1 MVYGLSSIQ
10 LARYLLSRPTILG
23 HARHI
28 HKVLVSKII
37 EKEANL
43 ELGCREIFDG
53 YVPGEGVYIS
63 DGVYVS
69 LSTWAI
75 MQGFT
80 PMWKSDGRG
89 L

>member
-1 MVYGLSSIQ
+1 MD
-10 LARYLLSRPTILG
+10 YLQYNWPAIFYQDPPFWAMPDTYIKYWFLKLLRRKPIWNWD
-23 HARHI
+23 A
-28 HKVLVSKII
+28 
-37 EKEANL
+37 E
-43 ELGCREIFDG
+43 EIFDG